1 MKGILLGRIIN
12 TNGCEVFVEGGGI
25 PKQNVL
31 RIEGEK
37 EEYLKRKN
45 VNSCDK
51 RGREDMSKDDSEQYY
66 D

>member
-37 EEYLKRKN
+37 EEYVNYSGLKPEAYHGGAVKSIG
-45 VNSCDK
+45 VV
-51 RGREDMSKDDSEQYY
+51 
-66 D
+66 